1 MPILIGLVLGAAAAI
16 GARMAQL
23 AHQLRGGKA

>member
-23 AHQLRGGKA
+23 AHKVKEGRA